1 MFSFSFFLCTF
12 APKHGCVSLSAG
24 VAVRL
29 SWVKTLA
36 LAIIQD
42 VPKLAGRKNSSSNN
56 GSAYWY
62 SGRFPVFLVK
72 VSCKYLEHQTGIRPR
87 FVSIRVLAGIVL
99 FGGSAH

>member
-12 APKHGCVSLSAG
+12 APKHGCGSLSAG

-42 VPKLAGRKNSSSNN
+42 VPKLAGRKNKS
-56 GSAYWY
+56 
-62 SGRFPVFLVK
+62 LK
-72 VSCKYLEHQTGIRPR
+72 
-87 FVSIRVLAGIVL
+87 
-99 FGGSAH
+99 